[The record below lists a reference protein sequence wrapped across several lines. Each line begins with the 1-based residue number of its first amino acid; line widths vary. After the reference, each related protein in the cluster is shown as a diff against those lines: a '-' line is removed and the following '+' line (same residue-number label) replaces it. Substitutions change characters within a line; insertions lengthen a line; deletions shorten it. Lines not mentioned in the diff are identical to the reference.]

1 MTHHPVKY
9 HSIKSHVGAL
19 CAGFLMGAGVNMSFL
34 YLNTQYFYPLPEGV
48 TMDDAEAF
56 PEYIR
61 TLPAAGYIL
70 VLAAHLGQVLTGS
83 VVAAQLCPAAAVRQ
97 VYWIT
102 ALTFLGSVANNFMLR
117 HVIPLW
123 TWGELPLYL
132 VLGWYL
138 GRQYASCGD
147 AVPRKSHSQ

>member
-1 MTHHPVKY
+1 MTHHHPVKY
-9 HSIKSHVGAL
+9 HYILSHVGAMS
-19 CAGFLMGAGVNMSFL
+19 AGLLLGACVNMSCL
-34 YLNTQYFYPLPEGV
+34 YLNTHYFYPLPEGV
-48 TMDDAEAF
+48 TMDDADAF
-56 PEYIR
+56 AEYIR

-70 VLAAHLGQVLTGS
+70 VFCAHYGQVVTGS

-102 ALTFLGSVANNFMLR
+102 ALTLLGSIANNFMLR

-123 TWGELPLYL
+123 TWLELPLYL

-138 GRQYASCGD
+138 GRRYDGSRD
-147 AVPRKSHSQ
+147 THKSHSQ